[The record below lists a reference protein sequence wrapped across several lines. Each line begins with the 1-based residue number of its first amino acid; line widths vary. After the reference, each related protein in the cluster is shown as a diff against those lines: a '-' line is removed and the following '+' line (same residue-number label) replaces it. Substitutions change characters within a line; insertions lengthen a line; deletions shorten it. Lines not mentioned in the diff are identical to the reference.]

1 MIWYGLNEAICVGVF
16 NVTDAGGSILVH
28 TFGAYFGV
36 AATYGFQPGRSS
48 TSMNMQSNYASEM
61 VAVLGSVFLWMFWPS
76 FNGALAEGTTQHRI
90 MVNTTLG
97 IVGSVISAAST
108 SRMLFGKLD
117 MEIILNATL
126 AGGVAIGSSCDLICE
141 PWVAITVGMA
151 GGILSSVGF
160 ARLGPWFSGS
170 PLALQDTC
178 GVHSLHGMPGV
189 FAACFSMYYLTTL
202 EGKGFPDD
210 YFTTTSKDLAA
221 GGLGLTY
228 RDQALS
234 QLKALVLTLAIAI
247 GSGYAGGKLC
257 SLELWNPVHALFR
270 DDDHFHHVLQKYPKE
285 YLEVSDESV
294 AYARE
299 SILDIR
305 KILFKIIPGN
315 IMSTEGRV

>member
-1 MIWYGLNEAICVGVF
+1 
-16 NVTDAGGSILVH
+16 
-28 TFGAYFGV
+28 
-36 AATYGFQPGRSS
+36 
-48 TSMNMQSNYASEM
+48 
-61 VAVLGSVFLWMFWPS
+61 
-76 FNGALAEGTTQHRI
+76 
-90 MVNTTLG
+90 
-97 IVGSVISAAST
+97 
-108 SRMLFGKLD
+108 
-117 MEIILNATL
+117 
-126 AGGVAIGSSCDLICE
+126 
-141 PWVAITVGMA
+141 
-151 GGILSSVGF
+151 
-160 ARLGPWFSGS
+160 
-170 PLALQDTC
+170 
-178 GVHSLHGMPGV
+178 
-189 FAACFSMYYLTTL
+189 
-202 EGKGFPDD
+202 
-210 YFTTTSKDLAA
+210 LAA

-247 GSGYAGGKLC
+247 GSGYTGGKLC